1 VKITVNDIAG
11 IVGILPTPATP
22 NAGRWDAEN
31 TVNLAETEKMV
42 RIVLDARVD
51 VLMTTGTFG
60 ECATLTWNELRDFVD
75 CVVRTARGAVPV
87 FAGVT
92 TLNTRDTIQRGRE
105 LVGLGADGLFVGRPM
120 WLAMDDATI
129 LRFYRD
135 IAEALP
141 GVPLVVYD
149 NPSAFKGKISP
160 ALYQALADIPE
171 VVAAKHVGGPS
182 LLSDL
187 QAVGSKIRILPLET
201 DWYAA
206 AQAHPDLALACW
218 SGGVACAP
226 APIVALA
233 DAIRARDWPLAQALT
248 DKLRW
253 AISPMIPGGDLAKFM
268 DYSIQ
273 LGHQRFAAAGLI
285 DPGPSRPPYLEAP
298 DSYIAGAR
306 ECGERWA
313 ILQREFGTAPAA
325 PRAANA

>member
-141 GVPLVVYD
+141 GVPLVVQ
-149 NPSAFKGKISP
+149 K
-160 ALYQALADIPE
+160 
-171 VVAAKHVGGPS
+171 
-182 LLSDL
+182 
-187 QAVGSKIRILPLET
+187 
-201 DWYAA
+201 
-206 AQAHPDLALACW
+206 
-218 SGGVACAP
+218 
-226 APIVALA
+226 
-233 DAIRARDWPLAQALT
+233 
-248 DKLRW
+248 
-253 AISPMIPGGDLAKFM
+253 
-268 DYSIQ
+268 
-273 LGHQRFAAAGLI
+273 
-285 DPGPSRPPYLEAP
+285 SRV
-298 DSYIAGAR
+298 SSVNR
-306 ECGERWA
+306 
-313 ILQREFGTAPAA
+313 
-325 PRAANA
+325 